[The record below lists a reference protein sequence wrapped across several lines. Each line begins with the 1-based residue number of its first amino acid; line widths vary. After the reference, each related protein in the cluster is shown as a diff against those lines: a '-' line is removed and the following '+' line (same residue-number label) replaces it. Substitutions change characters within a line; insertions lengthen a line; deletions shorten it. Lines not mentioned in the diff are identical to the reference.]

1 MRGKARVMVLQAFVL
16 GAGLG
21 TRLRPLTDEL
31 PKPLMP
37 IFQKPLITFALDHLI
52 SHGVEQFVIN
62 THHLAPHFQP
72 LLAGELYRGRPVKLV
87 HEPDLLETGGGI
99 KNAQRWLGQ
108 QPFIVYSGDILTD
121 VDLQALLLE
130 HARGRNEVTLGLRKT
145 GLAAGITLVNGRVL
159 EIGKGSKSE
168 ENFDYANI
176 SVWNPTVFDRIP
188 PGQKI
193 SFIPILVEW
202 MKQGAHVGGVVL
214 DQGEWFNIGSRREYL
229 GVHRIIHETGW
240 RPDYVA
246 EPDWPNSIAE
256 SALIDV
262 EARIEGFSVLG
273 AECRVGAGAVVR
285 DTIVWPG
292 ADIASRTELQ
302 SCIVRSRKAVHGSH
316 HDADI

>member
-1 MRGKARVMVLQAFVL
+1 
-16 GAGLG
+16 
-21 TRLRPLTDEL
+21 
-31 PKPLMP
+31 
-37 IFQKPLITFALDHLI
+37 
-52 SHGVEQFVIN
+52 
-62 THHLAPHFQP
+62 
-72 LLAGELYRGRPVKLV
+72 
-87 HEPDLLETGGGI
+87 
-99 KNAQRWLGQ
+99 
-108 QPFIVYSGDILTD
+108 
-121 VDLQALLLE
+121 
-130 HARGRNEVTLGLRKT
+130 LRKT
-145 GLAAGITLVNGRVL
+145 GLAAGIILVNGRVL

-176 SVWNPTVFDRIP
+176 SIWNPTVFDRIP

-256 SALIDV
+256 SALIDA